1 MQFMLRESLESVHL
15 HRLVRLRWLAI
26 AGQLA
31 AVLGA
36 HFGLGLALP
45 LPLMLAL
52 VTALAILNTATAVW
66 LRRSRRVVRQR
77 GLALQLLAD
86 LAVLTGLLYLSGGH
100 ANPFVFML
108 LPLLAIGAAALSG
121 WYSAAI
127 ALVAVGCYSLLLVS
141 FVPLP
146 ALRDWSGPLT
156 LAGLQRVGV
165 WTCFV
170 LSASMIVY
178 FVLRTRESLRA
189 HEQAAVADR
198 ERALRQAHL
207 ATLGTLAANTAHEMA
222 SPLATI
228 RLLVDE
234 MKSEPAADTEED
246 TGRHEELARQVD
258 RCQQAL
264 LQLLEATGQPHA
276 TRGRPARP
284 DEHLR
289 SLVAR
294 WRQRHPNIR
303 FTLNLPEPVPQRP
316 PIVLDRS
323 LEQALT
329 HLADNAA
336 RVGNEVVVDVAWEL
350 TRLRVQL
357 TDDGP
362 GLPGS
367 LRGRLG
373 REPLAGDPEARGQG
387 LGCYL
392 AQAAIERFDGT
403 LVFESSDSV
412 GVTATIELP
421 LPGITPE
428 MEAVR
433 DEPIPAAR

>member
-1 MQFMLRESLESVHL
+1 MERESLESVHL
-15 HRLVRLRWLAI
+15 QRLVRLRWFAI
-26 AGQLA
+26 AGQLTA
-31 AVLGA
+31 ILGA
-36 HFGLGLALP
+36 RFGLSLALP
-45 LPLMLAL
+45 LLSMLAI
-52 VTALAILNTATAVW
+52 VAALAILNTVTAVW
-66 LRRSRRVVRQR
+66 FRRCRGIVGQR

-86 LAVLTGLLYLSGGH
+86 LAALTGLLYLSGGH

-127 ALVAVGCYSLLLVS
+127 ALVAVGCYSLLLVA

-146 ALRDWSGPLT
+146 ALQDWSGPLT

-198 ERALRQAHL
+198 ERALRQMHL

-234 MKSEPAADTEED
+234 MDTAPATDAEENA
-246 TGRHEELARQVD
+246 TRREELSRQVD
-258 RCQQAL
+258 RCHQGL
-264 LQLLEATGQPHA
+264 RQLLEATGQPHA
-276 TRGRPARP
+276 TRGRPAPP
-284 DEHLR
+284 DEHMR
-289 SLVAR
+289 SLVAQ
-294 WRQRHPNIR
+294 WRQRHPNVR
-303 FTLNLPEPVPQRP
+303 FALKLSDPVPQGP
-316 PIVLDRS
+316 SIVLDRS
-323 LEQALT
+323 LKQAFT

-336 RVGNEVVVDVAWEL
+336 GVSNEVIVHVTWEPA
-350 TRLRVQL
+350 RLRLRL

-362 GLPGS
+362 GLPAG
-367 LRGRLG
+367 LRERLG

-387 LGCYL
+387 LGVYL
-392 AQAAIERFDGT
+392 AQAAIERFDGM
-403 LVFESSDSV
+403 LVFESANT
-412 GVTATIELP
+412 GGTTAVVDLP
-421 LPGITPE
+421 LPGITLQT
-428 MEAVR
+428 EAIR
-433 DEPIPAAR
+433 DEPIPAAH